1 MIMPSDPQST
11 LGQGMTL
18 LAASLIRTDGG
29 TQPRMLIDVSVVE
42 DYADQIADGREFP
55 PVVVF
60 FDGSEYWLAD
70 GFHRY
75 HAQADV
81 LGIATINAD
90 VREGSQRDAILYSCG
105 ANAEHGLRR
114 TNADKRRAV
123 MVMLNDEAWARWS
136 DREIARRCSVGH
148 AMVSEMRPASLSS
161 VDSER
166 TYRTKHGTTSTM
178 NVAGMRRRYDDGDE
192 EEARPHRCPTC
203 GQLVR

>member
-1 MIMPSDPQST
+1 
-11 LGQGMTL
+11 MTRL
-18 LAASLIRTDGG
+18 PHDKIRTDGG

-42 DYADQIADGREFP
+42 DYADQIAEGREFP

-81 LGIATINAD
+81 LGMATIKAD
-90 VREGSQRDAILYSCG
+90 VRDGSQRDAILYSCG

-123 MVMLNDEAWARWS
+123 MVLLGDDDWAGWS
-136 DREIARRCSVGH
+136 DSEIARRCSVSH
-148 AMVSEMRPASLSS
+148 TLVSEMRPSS
-161 VDSER
+161 PAAAAGER
-166 TYRTKHGTTSTM
+166 TYRTKHGTVSTM
-178 NVAGMRRRYDDGDE
+178 NVAGMRRRYDDEDE
-192 EEARPHRCPTC
+192 EEARPQRCPTC